1 MVNFPELEVLEIF
14 QETGRANISFQEAS
28 GSGCVDELL
37 FFFFSVLRVVIVN
50 METWA
55 KSFCFLLSRALN
67 PTA

>member
-37 FFFFSVLRVVIVN
+37 FFFFLCAQSCHSKYGNVG
-50 METWA
+50 
-55 KSFCFLLSRALN
+55 
-67 PTA
+67 